1 VAEAKTPDQ
10 IYQASAERA
19 VPNNYLWTDDRLDS
33 PTLADQSHPEDIAV
47 RQGQEAWHRVRNHST
62 WQDWKQVGK
71 AHVVG
76 RTTALHDGN
85 SNKPSGRRYNDAF
98 HAWATKFGFDLDK
111 GDRARL
117 FNVMDHLVEIETWL
131 TTLKPAERLRLNH
144 PSSVWR
150 RWKKATVVVDPN
162 KPAKVSAVKELKEE
176 NARMKREI
184 EKGGG
189 DLWTPDDRPEVIAQI
204 MVSKLSA
211 YKVEKVAR
219 EMLKLAKSKKV
230 SA

>member
-1 VAEAKTPDQ
+1 MQPTYQDGVVSPDHHRFDVDG
-10 IYQASAERA
+10 AERA
-19 VPNNYLWTDDRLDS
+19 LDS
-33 PTLADQSHPEDIAV
+33 AADQNLPEDI
-47 RQGQEAWHRVRNHST
+47 RQGQEALRRLRDHST
-62 WQDWKQVGK
+62 WEDWKRVGR
-71 AHVVG
+71 AHEAG
-76 RTTALHDGN
+76 RTTAMHDSG
-85 SNKPSGRRYNDAF
+85 SNKPAGRGYNAAF
-98 HAWATKFGFDLDK
+98 HAWVKKFGFDLDK

-117 FNVMDHLVEIETWL
+117 FDVMDHLMEIEAWL
-131 TTLKPAERLRLNH
+131 ETLKPAERLRLNH

-150 RWKKATVVVDPN
+150 RWKKETAVVDPN
-162 KPAKVSAVKELKEE
+162 KPAKVSAAQKLKDLSEE

-204 MVSKLSA
+204 MASKLSA